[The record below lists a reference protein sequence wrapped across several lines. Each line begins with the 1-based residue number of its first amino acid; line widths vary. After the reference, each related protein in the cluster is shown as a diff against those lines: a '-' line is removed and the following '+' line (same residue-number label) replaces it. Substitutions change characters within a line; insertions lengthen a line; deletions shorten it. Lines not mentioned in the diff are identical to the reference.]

1 MLTVISSATDISNAQ
16 KTLVHQLQT
25 ALPQRIACTVGG
37 AGGGFEAD
45 VAYDDTLGLWFASQ
59 SQDTKH
65 FNGFGTD
72 MPVAG
77 KKVSLAAEINFP
89 VQGISRAIS
98 GVFAQDENGRIAVL
112 HRGKIRGGKAIF
124 FQHYQGERVDA
135 DDGGK
140 PDTFALIGW
149 LDDPAFARRMNDF
162 VREILRIKAAAK

>member
-1 MLTVISSATDISNAQ
+1 MLTVISNAADISNAQ
-16 KTLVHQLQT
+16 QTLVHQLQS

-37 AGGGFEAD
+37 AGGGFETD
-45 VAYDDTLGLWFASQ
+45 VAYDTLGLWFAGQ

-72 MPVAG
+72 TPVAG

-124 FQHYQGERVDA
+124 FQHYQGERVEA

>member
-1 MLTVISSATDISNAQ
+1 
-16 KTLVHQLQT
+16 
-25 ALPQRIACTVGG
+25 
-37 AGGGFEAD
+37 
-45 VAYDDTLGLWFASQ
+45 
-59 SQDTKH
+59 
-65 FNGFGTD
+65 

-112 HRGKIRGGKAIF
+112 HRGKIRGGKVIF
-124 FQHYQGERVDA
+124 FQHYQGECVEA
-135 DDGGK
+135 DDDGK